1 MCKNKTELYKI
12 TKEYK
17 ALLKQKAEIEARLNE
32 LKEDIVPYVVEHG
45 VPNAKSSNS
54 CLTCYSRGMK
64 ISYIACTRS
73 DPDRDKLKAFLGD
86 SYNMYLKYTDYHT
99 LKVS

>member
-12 TKEYK
+12 SKEYK
-17 ALLKQKAEIEARLNE
+17 ALLKQKAEIEARLAE

-45 VPNAKSSNS
+45 TPNAKN
-54 CLTCYSRGMK
+54 TGVICYSRDIK

-86 SYNMYLKYTDYHT
+86 SYDMYLNYTDYT
-99 LKVS
+99 ILKVS

>member
-12 TKEYK
+12 SKEYK
-17 ALLKQKAEIEARLNE
+17 ALLKQKAEIEARLAE

-45 VPNAKSSNS
+45 VPNAKNTGV
-54 CLTCYSRGMK
+54 TCYSRDIK

-86 SYNMYLKYTDYHT
+86 SYSMYLNYTDYHT